1 MRTTRAQKKAISDVW
16 FDLMKRKKVQVKTVN
31 DVIEKSML
39 SEKQLANPKIAD
51 SVRKH
56 GKYWLETILTDD
68 KVQALD
74 TLVDLGYVRKRT
86 GKVYEIYLAY
96 TASPYIPL
104 IYPDGNLGVL
114 LHTTMSRSTFSLS
127 DEQYGVFVDSFKKF
141 EAAMKSGRH
150 NHITMLNHGVVF
162 NYSTDIYEVEDDFF
176 DAIMLEITD
185 SGTLECRLSEPY
197 INTIDKKSKTIES
210 KNWKP
215 LAKISRRRFLK
226 GKKDLEKV
234 VRKLPWK
241 NDYIGMMEGNDH
253 KVWTMTK
260 NDPTKTTGK
269 KQTKEDSYIPNVFS
283 KGLYS
288 YENTMGRIFEYEVAE
303 YFRKKEH
310 YITTTRVTPTYLR
323 KEIDVFGEKN
333 TIKHK
338 KIIICEC
345 KFRINNRPITKSE
358 LDLFQEKCSK
368 IKKNESKIGSNS
380 FRFCMVTNT
389 DQIDEDARKFL
400 KNTKIEFMQAV
411 LPRNWNKRSD
421 WSINEMRR
429 IASN

>member
-1 MRTTRAQKKAISDVW
+1 
-16 FDLMKRKKVQVKTVN
+16 
-31 DVIEKSML
+31 
-39 SEKQLANPKIAD
+39 
-51 SVRKH
+51 
-56 GKYWLETILTDD
+56 
-68 KVQALD
+68 
-74 TLVDLGYVRKRT
+74 
-86 GKVYEIYLAY
+86 
-96 TASPYIPL
+96 
-104 IYPDGNLGVL
+104 
-114 LHTTMSRSTFSLS
+114 
-127 DEQYGVFVDSFKKF
+127 
-141 EAAMKSGRH
+141 
-150 NHITMLNHGVVF
+150 MLNHGVVF

-345 KFRINNRPITKSE
+345 KFRINNRPITKS
-358 LDLFQEKCSK
+358 
-368 IKKNESKIGSNS
+368 
-380 FRFCMVTNT
+380 
-389 DQIDEDARKFL
+389 
-400 KNTKIEFMQAV
+400 
-411 LPRNWNKRSD
+411 
-421 WSINEMRR
+421 
-429 IASN
+429 